1 MARYSLLLDRTRT
14 TDLMRTIIAIGAF
27 ALLGA
32 FNVQAQETKPDAMD
46 QAWVAINTEKLN
58 VQLDLTD
65 EQEKKVKEIAERY
78 VKKHEALEQSVPK
91 LSDKDMSDKT
101 AGLMNERDRE
111 MKAVLNA
118 EQYAKW
124 EKMRQKGTSDLTEQK
139 KEQMKPQD
147 KE

>member
-1 MARYSLLLDRTRT
+1 MTRP
-14 TDLMRTIIAIGAF
+14 MRTMIAIGAF

-32 FNVQAQETKPDAMD
+32 LNLQAQNTKPDALD

-58 VQLDLTD
+58 VQLGLTD
-65 EQEKKVKEIAERY
+65 QQQVKVKEIADRY
-78 VKKHEALEQSVPK
+78 VKKHEALEEQTPK
-91 LSDKDMSDKT
+91 LTEKEMSDKT
-101 AGLMNERDRE
+101 AALMNERDRE

-139 KEQMKPQD
+139 KEEMKH
-147 KE
+147 